1 MKRPFRIGLAG
12 GYCAGKNEAARCL
25 EARGFLCLD
34 MDAVGHQALASSA
47 EAVIERFGREVI
59 GLDGL
64 PDRKALGRIVFN
76 DSRALADLEAIL
88 HPAMEKTARFWI
100 ESHPDRDL
108 CVNAALLHKMGL
120 MAMLDAAIEVRA
132 PLLLRLLRGM
142 RRDGLS
148 LRGALL
154 RIRSQRDFPRLLRER
169 GKPVLAVFNSGGRAA
184 LAARMDAA
192 LEKLSLK

>member
-34 MDAVGHQALASSA
+34 MDAVGHEALASSA
-47 EAVIERFGREVI
+47 EAVAERFGGEAI
-59 GLDGL
+59 GRDGL
-64 PDRKALGRIVFN
+64 PDRKALGRIVFG
-76 DSRALADLEAIL
+76 DPRSLADLEAIL
-88 HPAMEKTARFWI
+88 HPAMEGTARSWI

-120 MAMLDAAIEVRA
+120 MAMLDAAIEIRA
-132 PLLLRLLRGM
+132 PLLVRVARGM
-142 RRDGLS
+142 RRDGLGLS
-148 LRGALL
+148 GVLERL
-154 RIRSQRDFPRLLRER
+154 RSQRDFPRLLRER
-169 GKPVLAVFNSGGRAA
+169 GKPVLAVLNSGGRAA
-184 LAARMDAA
+184 LAARLDAA